1 MSEYR
6 SWEEREAAAAKDKAA
21 ADALKKKTAADQAAA
36 AVELEAAKAATAT
49 KALREQ
55 LNQNRLRQQMA
66 EQAEQAKDAGTER
79 KQQRA
84 ERRAEA
90 GTDFK
95 RLVRIFVAVCMAA
108 ALPAQFK
115 YFLGLRK
122 AGDPEGGT
130 AWLLGPLPVVL
141 ELAAWVAVYGTAWA
155 GRKGMSKIPFWLLT
169 AALSGFAA
177 WVNYRHG
184 TAEYGPIAGSA
195 LAAASFAGPLMWEL
209 GEWLDGLAAVETRT
223 REQRAADKAA
233 AAKRKAD
240 AKAKAEHDA
249 RRSAQFPS
257 VWARY
262 QQILAAH
269 PLGTLD
275 EEKAWA
281 QAWEDIHRAPLG
293 VTAVTYAGRVS
304 AERAL
309 ESVMGEERS
318 IYKELDAWLGD
329 VLRDA
334 GDDGDNGGGALSTT
348 VPQKPSPTPSET
360 AKTLGGKGLQ
370 ALRGGRRERAQKPL
384 APEHLEQVRQ
394 YAALIGESGRTIS
407 NRMVRDLIGGGE
419 NDYISRLTRA
429 VKDERGE
436 K

>member
-1 MSEYR
+1 MSEDYR
-6 SWEEREAAAAKDKAA
+6 SWEEREAAAAKDRAA
-21 ADALKKKTAADQAAA
+21 AEALKKKAAAEQAAA
-36 AVELEAAKAATAT
+36 AVELEGAKAATAT

-55 LNQNRLRQQMA
+55 LAQAKVRQQLA

-95 RLVRIFVAVCMAA
+95 RLVRVFVAVCMAS
-108 ALPAQFK
+108 ALPAQFS
-115 YFLGLRK
+115 YFLGLHK
-122 AGDPEGGT
+122 AGETGA
-130 AWLLGPLPVVL
+130 AWLLGPLPIVL

-155 GRKGMSKIPFWLLT
+155 GRKGMSKAPFWLLT
-169 AALSGFAA
+169 ASLSGFAA

-184 TAEYGPIAGSA
+184 TAEYGSIAGAA

-209 GEWLDGLAAVETRT
+209 AEWLDGLAAVETRT

-233 AAKRKAD
+233 AAKEKAD
-240 AKAKAEHDA
+240 AKAKAEHNA
-249 RRSAQFPS
+249 RRAAQFPP
-257 VWARY
+257 VWERF
-262 QQILAAH
+262 QQIVAAH

-275 EEKAWA
+275 EETAWR
-281 QAWEDIHRAPLG
+281 QAWEDVHRAPLG
-293 VTAVTYAGRVS
+293 ITAVTYAGRVR

-318 IYKELDAWLGD
+318 VYKELDAWLGD

-334 GDDGDNGGGALSTT
+334 GDDGEAGGGAL
-348 VPQKPSPTPSET
+348 VGAAPEGPSPAPSEA
-360 AKTLGGKGLQ
+360 AKTLGGKGKRAIL
-370 ALRGGRRERAQKPL
+370 GGRQERVRKPL
-384 APEHLEQVRQ
+384 TEEHLEQVRQ
-394 YAALIGESGRTIS
+394 YAALLGESRRTIS
-407 NRMVRDLIGGGE
+407 TRMVKDLIGGGE
-419 NDYISRLTRA
+419 ADYISRLTRA